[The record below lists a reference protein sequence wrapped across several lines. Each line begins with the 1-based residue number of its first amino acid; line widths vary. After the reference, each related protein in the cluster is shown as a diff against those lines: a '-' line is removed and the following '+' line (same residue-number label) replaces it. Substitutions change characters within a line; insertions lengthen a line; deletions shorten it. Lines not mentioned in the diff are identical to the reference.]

1 MLGEDRQQVNQE
13 LSLKPDAE
21 TLLDKRLFICYFV
34 YFDNFLVQVMSMTL
48 QSLKGFKDV
57 LPGESEKWAFLEQ
70 TARKVFQNYGYGE
83 IKTPILEKT
92 ELFAR
97 SIGAATDIVEKEM
110 YTFTDRS
117 GDSVTLRPEATA
129 SVLRAFIEHHLHTL
143 QPIQKLF
150 SIGPMFR
157 HERPQKGRLRQFH
170 QINAECLG
178 SAGPYTDAEIILL
191 LIQILK
197 GIGLTDTRLRLNTLG
212 CPACRPSFSTA
223 LQDFFEDCQGSFC
236 EDCRR
241 RIQTN
246 PLRVF
251 DCKVERC
258 QEYLQQAPA
267 IPDFTCPACRDHFQT
282 VQELLA
288 PWAVPISLDPRLV
301 RGLDYYCRTTFE
313 VSAVHLGAQ
322 DAVAGGGRYDGL
334 LKTLG
339 GPDLPA
345 IGFAIGMERA
355 ALLLAGEQSWSPG
368 PLVFFAALGENARR
382 RAFEWLQSLR
392 DRGVA
397 AEMEPEEKSLK
408 SQFRRADKLQVPY
421 VVILGDT
428 ELGKGRAVVRTMA
441 DKTQEEVPLTDIV
454 EFFVTRHKNTIVG

>member
-1 MLGEDRQQVNQE
+1 
-13 LSLKPDAE
+13 
-21 TLLDKRLFICYFV
+21 
-34 YFDNFLVQVMSMTL
+34 MTL
-48 QSLKGFKDV
+48 QALKGFKDV
-57 LPGESEKWAFLEQ
+57 LPGESEKWAFLER
-70 TARKVFQNYGYGE
+70 TAREVFQNYGYGE

-110 YTFTDRS
+110 YTFIDRS
-117 GDSVTLRPEATA
+117 GDSITMRPEATA

-178 SAGPYTDAEIILL
+178 SGGPYTDAEIILL
-191 LIQILK
+191 LIQILRN
-197 GIGLTDTRLRLNTLG
+197 IGLADIRLRLNTLG
-212 CPACRPSFSTA
+212 CLACRPSFSAA
-223 LQDFFEDCQGSFC
+223 LQDFFAQSQGSFC
-236 EDCRR
+236 DDCRR
-241 RIQTN
+241 RILTN

-267 IPDFTCPACRDHFQT
+267 IMDFACPECRDHFQT
-282 VQELLA
+282 VLGLLS
-288 PWAVPISLDPRLV
+288 PWSVPIQLDSRLV

-313 VSAVHLGAQ
+313 VSAAHLGAQ

-334 LKTLG
+334 LQTLG

-355 ALLLAGEQSWSPG
+355 ALLLAGDPSG
-368 PLVFFAALGENARR
+368 PSGPYVFIAALGESARR
-382 RAFEWLQSLR
+382 RTFEWLQSLR
-392 DRGVA
+392 EQGVP

-421 VVILGDT
+421 VVILGST
-428 ELGKGRAVVRTMA
+428 ELENSRALVRFMA
-441 DKTQEEVPLTDIV
+441 DKTQEEVPLDGLV
-454 EFFVTRHKNTIVG
+454 AYFVDSYKNSKARRN

>member
-1 MLGEDRQQVNQE
+1 M
-13 LSLKPDAE
+13 
-21 TLLDKRLFICYFV
+21 
-34 YFDNFLVQVMSMTL
+34 FLQA
-48 QSLKGFKDV
+48 LKGFKDV

-70 TARKVFQNYGYGE
+70 TARKIFQNYGYSE

-97 SIGAATDIVEKEM
+97 TIGAATDIVEKEM
-110 YTFTDRS
+110 YTFADRS

-143 QPIQKLF
+143 QPLQKLF

-178 SAGPYTDAEIILL
+178 SSNPYTDAEIILL
-191 LIQILK
+191 LIHILK
-197 GIGLTDTRLRLNTLG
+197 AFGLADIRLRLNSLG
-212 CPACRPSFSTA
+212 CPACRPSFA
-223 LQDFFEDCQGSFC
+223 AAIQAFFEKRQEGFC
-236 EDCRR
+236 PDCRR
-241 RIQTN
+241 RIKTN

-258 QEYLQQAPA
+258 QEQILEAPT
-267 IPDFTCPACRDHFQT
+267 IPDFCCPDCRRHYHA

-288 PWAVPISLDPRLV
+288 PWDLPVQLDPKLV

-339 GPDLPA
+339 GPDLPG
-345 IGFAIGMERA
+345 IGFAIGLERA
-355 ALLLAGEQSWSPG
+355 VLLLGEDQQWETG
-368 PLVFFAALGENARR
+368 PFVFFATLGEDARR
-382 RAFEWLQSLR
+382 RAFHWVQSLR
-392 DRGVA
+392 EQGIP

-408 SQFRRADKLQVPY
+408 SQFRRADKLRAPL
-421 VVILGDT
+421 VVIAGSE
-428 ELGKGRAVVRTMA
+428 ELEKSRAAVRIMEN
-441 DKTQEEVPLTDIV
+441 KTQEEVSLNELVDFI
-454 EFFVTRHKNTIVG
+454 KQKYGMGQK

>member
-1 MLGEDRQQVNQE
+1 M
-13 LSLKPDAE
+13 
-21 TLLDKRLFICYFV
+21 
-34 YFDNFLVQVMSMTL
+34 FLQA
-48 QSLKGFKDV
+48 LKGFKDV

-70 TARKVFQNYGYGE
+70 TARKIFQNYGYSE

-97 SIGAATDIVEKEM
+97 TIGAATDIVEKEM
-110 YTFTDRS
+110 YTFADRS

-143 QPIQKLF
+143 QPLQKLF

-178 SAGPYTDAEIILL
+178 SSNPYTDAEIILL
-191 LIQILK
+191 LIHILK
-197 GIGLTDTRLRLNTLG
+197 AFGLADIRLRLNSLG
-212 CPACRPSFSTA
+212 CPACRPSFA
-223 LQDFFEDCQGSFC
+223 AAIQAFFEKRQEGFC
-236 EDCRR
+236 PDCRR
-241 RIQTN
+241 RIKTN

-258 QEYLQQAPA
+258 QEQILEAPT
-267 IPDFTCPACRDHFQT
+267 IPDFCCPDCRRHYHA

-288 PWAVPISLDPRLV
+288 PWDLPVQLDPKLV

-339 GPDLPA
+339 GPDLPG
-345 IGFAIGMERA
+345 IGFAIGLERA
-355 ALLLAGEQSWSPG
+355 VLLLGEDQQWETG
-368 PLVFFAALGENARR
+368 PFVFFATLGEDARR
-382 RAFEWLQSLR
+382 RAFHWVQSLR
-392 DRGVA
+392 EQGIP

-408 SQFRRADKLQVPY
+408 SQFRRADKLRAPL
-421 VVILGDT
+421 VVIAGSE
-428 ELGKGRAVVRTMA
+428 ELEKSQAIVRIMEN
-441 DKTQEEVPLTDIV
+441 KTQEEVPLSELVDFITLKHRRD
-454 EFFVTRHKNTIVG
+454 R

>member
-1 MLGEDRQQVNQE
+1 MN
-13 LSLKPDAE
+13 
-21 TLLDKRLFICYFV
+21 
-34 YFDNFLVQVMSMTL
+34 L
-48 QSLKGFKDV
+48 QALKGFKDV

-70 TARKVFQNYGYGE
+70 TARKIFQNYGYSE

-97 SIGAATDIVEKEM
+97 TIGAATDIVEKEM
-110 YTFTDRS
+110 YTFADRS

-143 QPIQKLF
+143 QPLQKLF

-178 SAGPYTDAEIILL
+178 SSNPYTDAEIILL
-191 LIQILK
+191 LIHILK
-197 GIGLTDTRLRLNTLG
+197 AFGLADIRLRLNSLG
-212 CPACRPSFSTA
+212 CPACRPSFA
-223 LQDFFEDCQGSFC
+223 AAIQAFFEKRQEGFC
-236 EDCRR
+236 PDCRR
-241 RIQTN
+241 RIKTN

-258 QEYLQQAPA
+258 QEQILEAPT
-267 IPDFTCPACRDHFQT
+267 IPDFCCPDCRRHYHA

-288 PWAVPISLDPRLV
+288 PWDLPVQLDPKLV

-339 GPDLPA
+339 GPDLPG
-345 IGFAIGMERA
+345 IGFAIGLERA
-355 ALLLAGEQSWSPG
+355 VLLLGEDQQWETG
-368 PLVFFAALGENARR
+368 PFVFFATLGEDARR
-382 RAFEWLQSLR
+382 RAFHWVQSLR
-392 DRGVA
+392 EQGIP

-408 SQFRRADKLQVPY
+408 SQFRRADKLRAPL
-421 VVILGDT
+421 VVIAGSE
-428 ELGKGRAVVRTMA
+428 ELEKSRAAVRIMEN
-441 DKTQEEVPLTDIV
+441 KTQEEVPLSELVDFII
-454 EFFVTRHKNTIVG
+454 RRYGIK

>member
-1 MLGEDRQQVNQE
+1 MN
-13 LSLKPDAE
+13 
-21 TLLDKRLFICYFV
+21 
-34 YFDNFLVQVMSMTL
+34 L
-48 QSLKGFKDV
+48 QALKGFKDV

-70 TARKVFQNYGYGE
+70 TARTIFQNYGYAE

-97 SIGAATDIVEKEM
+97 TIGAATDIVEKEM
-110 YTFTDRS
+110 YTFADRS

-129 SVLRAFIEHHLHTL
+129 SVLRAFIEHHLHTR
-143 QPIQKLF
+143 QPLQKLF
-150 SIGPMFR
+150 SVGPMFR

-197 GIGLTDTRLRLNTLG
+197 AVGLADLRLRLNSLG
-212 CPACRPSFSTA
+212 CPVCRPSFSSA
-223 LQDFFEDCQGSFC
+223 LQVFFEDRKGSFC

-241 RIQTN
+241 RITTN

-258 QEYLQQAPA
+258 QEFLREAP
-267 IPDFTCPACRDHFQT
+267 ILPDFCCPGCRDHFER
-282 VQELLA
+282 VQELIS
-288 PWAVPISLDPRLV
+288 PWDVPVQLDPRLV

-345 IGFAIGMERA
+345 IGFAIGLERA
-355 ALLLAGEQSWSPG
+355 ALLLGGDQNWETG
-368 PLVFFAALGENARR
+368 PFVFFAALGEDARR
-382 RAFEWLQSLR
+382 QAFQWVQSLR
-392 DRGVA
+392 EQGVP
-397 AEMEPEEKSLK
+397 AEMEPEDKSLK
-408 SQFRRADKLQVPY
+408 SQFRRADKLRARF
-421 VVILGDT
+421 VVILGT
-428 ELGKGRAVVRTMA
+428 EELGKSLAVVRIMEN
-441 DKTQEEVPLTDIV
+441 KSQEEVPLSELVDYITLK
-454 EFFVTRHKNTIVG
+454 HKKD

>member
-1 MLGEDRQQVNQE
+1 M
-13 LSLKPDAE
+13 A
-21 TLLDKRLFICYFV
+21 
-34 YFDNFLVQVMSMTL
+34 L
-48 QSLKGFKDV
+48 QALKGFKDV
-57 LPGESEKWAFLEQ
+57 LPGESDKWAFLEQ
-70 TARKVFQNYGYGE
+70 TARKVFENYGYAE
-83 IKTPILEKT
+83 IKTPILERT

-97 SIGAATDIVEKEM
+97 SIGTATDIVEKEM

-117 GDSVTLRPEATA
+117 GDSITLRPEATA

-178 SAGPYTDAEIILL
+178 SAGPFTDAEIILL
-191 LIQILK
+191 LVQILK
-197 GIGLTDTRLRLNTLG
+197 SVGLADVRLRLNSLG
-212 CPACRPSFSTA
+212 CPACRPSFTGA
-223 LQDFFEDCQGSFC
+223 LQDFFEESQQSFC

-241 RIQTN
+241 RIKTN

-267 IPDFTCPACRDHFQT
+267 IPDFNCPACRDHFQT
-282 VQELLA
+282 VQDLLA
-288 PWAVPISLDPRLV
+288 DWSVPVQLDPRLV

-334 LKTLG
+334 VKTLG

-345 IGFAIGMERA
+345 IGFAIGIERA
-355 ALLLAGEQSWSPG
+355 AMLLAGEKPWTTG
-368 PLVFFAALGENARR
+368 PFVFLAALGEPARR
-382 RAFEWLQSLR
+382 RAFHWLQSLR
-392 DRGVA
+392 EQGVP

-421 VVILGDT
+421 VVILGST
-428 ELGKGRAVVRTMA
+428 ELEKGRAVVRLMA
-441 DKTQEEVPLTDIV
+441 DKTQEEVPLPDLV
-454 EFFVTRHKNTIVG
+454 DFFISRYNK

>member
-1 MLGEDRQQVNQE
+1 M
-13 LSLKPDAE
+13 SLQA
-21 TLLDKRLFICYFV
+21 
-34 YFDNFLVQVMSMTL
+34 
-48 QSLKGFKDV
+48 LKGFKDV

-70 TARKVFQNYGYGE
+70 TARKIFQNYGYAE

-97 SIGAATDIVEKEM
+97 TIGAATDIVEKEM
-110 YTFTDRS
+110 YTFADRS

-129 SVLRAFIEHHLHTL
+129 SVLRAFIEHHLHTQ
-143 QPIQKLF
+143 QPLQKLF

-178 SAGPYTDAEIILL
+178 SSSPYTDAEIILL
-191 LIQILK
+191 LIRILK
-197 GIGLTDTRLRLNTLG
+197 AVGLADIRLRLNSLG
-212 CPACRPSFSTA
+212 CPACRPSFAAA
-223 LQDFFEDCQGSFC
+223 LQDFFEDRQGSFC

-241 RIQTN
+241 RITTN

-258 QEYLQQAPA
+258 QEFLREAPT
-267 IPDFTCPACRDHFQT
+267 IPDFCCPACRDHFER
-282 VQELLA
+282 VQELLS
-288 PWAVPISLDPRLV
+288 PWEIPIVLDPRLV

-313 VSAVHLGAQ
+313 VSAAHLGAQ

-345 IGFAIGMERA
+345 IGFAIGVERA
-355 ALLLAGEQSWSPG
+355 ALLLGEDPHGKQIPLFFSPPWGKTPDAGPFNGCSPCG
-368 PLVFFAALGENARR
+368 NKGCPRRWNRR
-382 RAFEWLQSLR
+382 RKA
-392 DRGVA
+392 
-397 AEMEPEEKSLK
+397 LK
-408 SQFRRADKLQVPY
+408 ASFAGPTNCGL
-421 VVILGDT
+421 LWWS
-428 ELGKGRAVVRTMA
+428 
-441 DKTQEEVPLTDIV
+441 
-454 EFFVTRHKNTIVG
+454 

>member
-1 MLGEDRQQVNQE
+1 M
-13 LSLKPDAE
+13 
-21 TLLDKRLFICYFV
+21 
-34 YFDNFLVQVMSMTL
+34 FLQA
-48 QSLKGFKDV
+48 LKGFKDV

-70 TARKVFQNYGYGE
+70 TARKIFQNYGYSE

-97 SIGAATDIVEKEM
+97 TIGAATDIVEKEM
-110 YTFTDRS
+110 YTFADRS

-143 QPIQKLF
+143 QPLQKLF

-178 SAGPYTDAEIILL
+178 SSNPYTDAEIILL
-191 LIQILK
+191 LIHILK
-197 GIGLTDTRLRLNTLG
+197 AFGLADIRLRLNSLG
-212 CPACRPSFSTA
+212 CPACRPSFA
-223 LQDFFEDCQGSFC
+223 AAIQAFFEKRQEGFC
-236 EDCRR
+236 PDCRR
-241 RIQTN
+241 RIKTN

-258 QEYLQQAPA
+258 QEQILEAPT
-267 IPDFTCPACRDHFQT
+267 IPDFCCPDCRRHYHA

-288 PWAVPISLDPRLV
+288 PWDLPVQLDPKLV

-339 GPDLPA
+339 GPDLPG
-345 IGFAIGMERA
+345 IGFAIGLERA
-355 ALLLAGEQSWSPG
+355 VLLLGEDQQWETG
-368 PLVFFAALGENARR
+368 PFVFFATLGEDARR
-382 RAFEWLQSLR
+382 RAFQWVQSLR
-392 DRGVA
+392 EQGIP

-408 SQFRRADKLQVPY
+408 SQFRRADKLRAPL
-421 VVILGDT
+421 VVIAGSE
-428 ELGKGRAVVRTMA
+428 ELEKSRAAVRIMEN
-441 DKTQEEVPLTDIV
+441 KTQEEVPLSELVDFITL
-454 EFFVTRHKNTIVG
+454 RHKRDQ